1 MQGCDLLL
9 NWRPHAK
16 IQLIWEKKTD
26 QNSTEHGYAPTSSF
40 VKITADS
47 VAGIQWNITTSV
59 VHLCFFGMIDRF
71 KV

>member
-1 MQGCDLLL
+1 MQKFSSFG
-9 NWRPHAK
+9 
-16 IQLIWEKKTD
+16 EKKTD

-40 VKITADS
+40 VKTTADS